1 MDDFPKSGKAL
12 MADAMNGL
20 MSPLDSLRFMRLK
33 KSVLVMG
40 LAPYLVAIVLYGVLI
55 SRVVT
60 PTLVGFL
67 IERQIIPLGWNG
79 NWLLDV
85 IIWLFAL
92 TIFALLGPSVV
103 NTLASPLFDV
113 VATRTYEHYS
123 GKKMPKESFELILRS
138 FLGECSKLVLWITI
152 TLFLATIPF
161 AAFIGGPLALWFLG
175 WTHVDRTLNLKAL
188 RLGDRLKFGVS
199 HAPACICLG
208 LWGLI
213 PGLNTLFTFVM
224 ASSGAVVVAKAEQQT
239 NQ

>member
-1 MDDFPKSGKAL
+1 MDDFPNSGKAL

-103 NTLASPLFDV
+103 NTLASPLLMWWPRKPTSTTV
-113 VATRTYEHYS
+113 
-123 GKKMPKESFELILRS
+123 GKN
-138 FLGECSKLVLWITI
+138 
-152 TLFLATIPF
+152 A
-161 AAFIGGPLALWFLG
+161 
-175 WTHVDRTLNLKAL
+175 
-188 RLGDRLKFGVS
+188 
-199 HAPACICLG
+199 
-208 LWGLI
+208 
-213 PGLNTLFTFVM
+213 
-224 ASSGAVVVAKAEQQT
+224 
-239 NQ
+239 